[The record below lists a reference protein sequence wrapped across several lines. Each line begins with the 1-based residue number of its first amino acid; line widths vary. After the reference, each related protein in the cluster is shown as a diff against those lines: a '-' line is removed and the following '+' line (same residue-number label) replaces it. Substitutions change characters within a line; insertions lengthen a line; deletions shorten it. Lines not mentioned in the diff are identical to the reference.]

1 MTPKI
6 KDRWISAGVA
16 ALSGGVVAVLAFTL
30 SSTEGRTIRI
40 NDKLDEKPNYEY
52 VDKQDDAVKKIIYD
66 YKTDHQIQHSTEFK
80 SLDDKLDMIINHWN
94 IKPVEDEGE

>member
-40 NDKLDEKPNYEY
+40 NDKLEEKAPYEY
-52 VDKQDDAVKKIIYD
+52 VDKRDAALEKNLDD
-66 YKTDHQIQHSTEFK
+66 YKNDHQIQHSTEFN
-80 SLDDKLDMIINHWN
+80 SLDGKLDMIINHWN
-94 IKPVEDEGE
+94 IKPAKDEGE